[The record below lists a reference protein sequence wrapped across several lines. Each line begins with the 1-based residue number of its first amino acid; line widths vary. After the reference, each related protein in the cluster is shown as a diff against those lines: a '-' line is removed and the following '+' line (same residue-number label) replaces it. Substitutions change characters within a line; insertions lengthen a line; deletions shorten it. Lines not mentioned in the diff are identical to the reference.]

1 MEAQPTRTEVTMLSA
16 ARTIVSE
23 MSGDLKSSEVKSFP
37 IWEVFTKKKEGD
49 RHQHAGSLSAPDA
62 TMAQHFAREHYG
74 QDQVCINM
82 WVVERASFISTKA
95 NQETYETFIQWKAGD
110 RHEHVGEVEAG
121 NREEAKEKC
130 IAKFI
135 NEKSYY
141 TIWVAPISSITKIDA
156 ATNMIWRETTDQS
169 YRLASGYSRIVRKKW
184 DALRA
189 KQAVDAYQEE
199 DLKETF

>member
-1 MEAQPTRTEVTMLSA
+1 MLSA
-16 ARTIVSE
+16 ARTIASE
-23 MSGDLKSSEVKSFP
+23 MSGDLKSSEVKGFP

-62 TMAQHFAREHYG
+62 AMAQHFAREHYG

-82 WVVERASFISTKA
+82 WVSERESFISTKD
-95 NQETYETFIQWKAGD
+95 NPQTYETFVQWKAGD

-121 NREEAKEKC
+121 NCEEAKEKC
-130 IAKFI
+130 IAQFV

-141 TIWVAPISSITKIDA
+141 TIWAAPISSITKIDA
-156 ATNMIWRETTDQS
+156 ATNMIWRQTTDQS